1 MSRLTPAAS
10 RVPDPAVTFPASS
23 GTVVQR
29 LVDEVMNG
37 GRPAAAGEIIENEPL
52 RQRIAAF
59 RSAFTD
65 LHVTIE
71 RAVVDGPLVAVHLI
85 AQGIHT
91 GAVQGGDPTG
101 RRWSSSCTAIFEVR
115 DGRIVDFWMTWNMLD
130 ILEQLG
136 LVRRAAGIS
145 A

>member
-1 MSRLTPAAS
+1 M
-10 RVPDPAVTFPASS
+10 
-23 GTVVQR
+23 VVER
-29 LVDEVMNG
+29 LVGEVMNG
-37 GRPAAAGEIIENEPL
+37 GRPGADGDLIESEPL

-59 RSAFTD
+59 RAAFAD

-85 AQGIHT
+85 AQGTHT
-91 GAVQGGDPTG
+91 GVIQGCDPTS
-101 RRWSSSCTAIFEVR
+101 RRWSSSCTAIFEVD

-136 LVRRAAGIS
+136 LVRRVAGVS